1 MRNVITKLR
10 RIIPPESKFFAVF
23 LILMMGT
30 AAIFELAALVLLMPL
45 VLSVSNSNTIHEK
58 KYLSFAYSFLNC
70 SSITQFIVILAVG
83 IIVFSILKTAFNY
96 WLIRCQS
103 RFIADLTT
111 ILTRN
116 LVSNYVAAPYTFHL
130 DIGTGELLNRVQ
142 NIRQLLAQVCQS
154 VMLVF
159 SEALVATVLLV
170 AICIIVPVAALFIFL
185 LGLLSLLVYL
195 PVRKRIERL
204 GEEQFF
210 WSGKYNKAILQAF
223 ATIKEVKLSCD
234 ETYFVN
240 SVVETRSNLCKAEK
254 QNYDLSQ
261 TPRLLIELVAMIL
274 AMGTLIFM
282 ISIYTSLPDIIMYAA
297 VLIAAMFRIMP
308 SITRIQYNLVNIRG
322 GVFTLNKLYADL
334 TDFQRENLGQA
345 SGPLNFKTSLKIQNL
360 CFGYGEQ
367 PVFIN
372 FSTEVRVNES
382 VAFVGPSGSGKT
394 TLADLIMGFLQPDSG
409 QILVDGK
416 NIFENL
422 KEWRKKIGYV
432 SQNIYLLDDTI
443 RSNIAFCREEDIDD
457 ERVTKAMKMSQI
469 HNFVQTLPEKENTR
483 IGEMGNRLSGG
494 QRQRLA
500 IARALYQ
507 NPELLILDEATSA
520 LDNETEKAFI
530 DALQTL
536 KGSLTIIMIA
546 HRLSSIQYC
555 DRTIRLE

>member
-261 TPRLLIELVAMIL
+261 TPL
-274 AMGTLIFM
+274 
-282 ISIYTSLPDIIMYAA
+282 
-297 VLIAAMFRIMP
+297 
-308 SITRIQYNLVNIRG
+308 
-322 GVFTLNKLYADL
+322 
-334 TDFQRENLGQA
+334 
-345 SGPLNFKTSLKIQNL
+345 
-360 CFGYGEQ
+360 
-367 PVFIN
+367 
-372 FSTEVRVNES
+372 
-382 VAFVGPSGSGKT
+382 
-394 TLADLIMGFLQPDSG
+394 FLS
-409 QILVDGK
+409 
-416 NIFENL
+416 
-422 KEWRKKIGYV
+422 
-432 SQNIYLLDDTI
+432 
-443 RSNIAFCREEDIDD
+443 
-457 ERVTKAMKMSQI
+457 
-469 HNFVQTLPEKENTR
+469 
-483 IGEMGNRLSGG
+483 
-494 QRQRLA
+494 
-500 IARALYQ
+500 
-507 NPELLILDEATSA
+507 
-520 LDNETEKAFI
+520 
-530 DALQTL
+530 
-536 KGSLTIIMIA
+536 
-546 HRLSSIQYC
+546 
-555 DRTIRLE
+555 